1 METSYWSKKHQQ
13 TKKEESEMRI
23 KDVMT
28 ENPITVDVDTLVID
42 AQKIMKEKNIRRLC
56 VTKKG
61 NLVGI
66 VTYHDLLKASP
77 SPATSLSVWE
87 LNYLWGKMKVS
98 DVMTKAPVT
107 LSSET
112 TFEEALLLGQQ
123 RKIGSFP
130 VVDNGRLVGI
140 TTESDIIRLVA
151 RVLGLREE
159 GSRITIQGLEMK
171 LGSLSKIISV
181 VDRHQVRIL
190 SMMSLPRPEKK
201 DVMIVLRLRTKDP
214 EAIAADLKEMG
225 LSVDLS

>member
-1 METSYWSKKHQQ
+1 
-13 TKKEESEMRI
+13 MRI

-181 VDRHQVRIL
+181 VDRHQVPIL

>member
-1 METSYWSKKHQQ
+1 
-13 TKKEESEMRI
+13 MRI

-181 VDRHQVRIL
+181 VDRHQVPIL
-190 SMMSLPRPEKK
+190 SMMSLPIPEKK